1 MAVEFVVPEVPK
13 PYRVILLGAATNGWF
28 EASDEERR
36 EKVLP
41 RFKEMIEEWREMGAK
56 VLATIDDDLFMVG
69 QPGAPDF
76 TWYLIFEIP
85 SLEVLAAMIH
95 CVRRTSNGVRLDR
108 YIRIEGRIGR
118 PFFLLEG
125 KH

>member
-41 RFKEMIEEWREMGAK
+41 RFNEMIEEWREMGAN

>member
-85 SLEVLAAMIH
+85 SLEVVAAMIH
-95 CVRRTSNGVRLDR
+95 CLRRTSNGVRLDR
-108 YIRIEGRIGR
+108 YIRIEARIGR

>member
-1 MAVEFVVPEVPK
+1 MAVEFVAPEVPK

-28 EASDEERR
+28 EATDAERR

-41 RFKEMIEEWREMGAK
+41 RFKQMIEEWTGLGAK
-56 VLATIDDDLFMVG
+56 VLATVDDDLFMVG

-76 TWYLIFEIP
+76 TWYLIFEVP
-85 SLEVLAAMIH
+85 SLESLAAMIQ
-95 CVRRTSNGVRLDR
+95 CVRCTVDDVRLDR
-108 YIRIEGRIGR
+108 YIRIEARLGR

-125 KH
+125 QH

>member
-28 EASDEERR
+28 EASDDERR

>member
-1 MAVEFVVPEVPK
+1 
-13 PYRVILLGAATNGWF
+13 
-28 EASDEERR
+28 
-36 EKVLP
+36 
-41 RFKEMIEEWREMGAK
+41 

-69 QPGAPDF
+69 EPGAPDF

-85 SLEVLAAMIH
+85 SLEVLAAMIQ

-108 YIRIEGRIGR
+108 YIRIEGRLGR

-125 KH
+125 GH

>member
-28 EASDEERR
+28 EASDDERR

-41 RFKEMIEEWREMGAK
+41 RFKEMIEEWREMGAN

>member
-28 EASDEERR
+28 EASDDERR

-41 RFKEMIEEWREMGAK
+41 RFKEMIEEWREMGAN

-85 SLEVLAAMIH
+85 SLEVLSAMIH

>member
-1 MAVEFVVPEVPK
+1 MAVDFVPPEVPK
-13 PYRVILLGAATNGWF
+13 PYRAILLGAATNGWF

-41 RFKEMIEEWREMGAK
+41 RFRQMIDEWKGMGAK
-56 VLATIDDDLFMVG
+56 VLATLDDDLFMVG

-85 SLEVLAAMIH
+85 SLEALAAMIQ
-95 CVRRTSNGVRLDR
+95 CLRKTVDGVRLDR
-108 YIRIEGRIGR
+108 YIRIEARLGR
-118 PFFLLEG
+118 PFFLLES
-125 KH
+125 H

>member
-1 MAVEFVVPEVPK
+1 MAVEFVAPEITK
-13 PYRVILLGAATNGWF
+13 PYRAILLGAATTGWF

-41 RFKEMIEEWREMGAK
+41 RFKEMIAEWHEMGAK
-56 VLATIDDDLFMVG
+56 VLATLDDDLFMVG

-95 CVRRTSNGVRLDR
+95 CLRKTSNGVRLDR
-108 YIRIEGRIGR
+108 YIRIESRLGR

>member
-41 RFKEMIEEWREMGAK
+41 RFNEMIEEWREMGAK

-95 CVRRTSNGVRLDR
+95 CLRRASNGVRLDR
-108 YIRIEGRIGR
+108 YLRIEGRIGR

>member
-1 MAVEFVVPEVPK
+1 MAVEFVAPEVKK
-13 PYRVILLGAATNGWF
+13 PYRAILLGAATTGWF
-28 EASDEERR
+28 EASDQERR

-41 RFKEMIEEWREMGAK
+41 RFRAMLEQWKAMGAK
-56 VLATIDDDLFMVG
+56 VLATLDDDLFMVG

-95 CVRRTSNGVRLDR
+95 CLRTSVDDVRLDR
-108 YIRIEGRIGR
+108 YIRIEARLGR

-125 KH
+125 H

>member
-1 MAVEFVVPEVPK
+1 MAVDFVAPEVPK
-13 PYRVILLGAATNGWF
+13 PYRIILLGAATAGWF
-28 EASDEERR
+28 GASDEERR

-41 RFKEMIEEWREMGAK
+41 RFKEMIEEWRQLGAK

-69 QPGAPDF
+69 EPGAPDF

-85 SLEVLAAMIH
+85 SLEAFAAMIQ

-108 YIRIEGRIGR
+108 YIRIEGRLGR

>member
-1 MAVEFVVPEVPK
+1 MAVEFAVPEVPK

-28 EASDEERR
+28 EASDEDRR

-41 RFKEMIEEWREMGAK
+41 RFKGMLAEWQEMGAK

-76 TWYLIFEIP
+76 TWYLIFEVP
-85 SLEVLAAMIH
+85 SLEVFAAMIH
-95 CVRRTSNGVRLDR
+95 SVRRTVDGVRLDR
-108 YIRIEGRIGR
+108 YIRIEGRLGR

>member
-41 RFKEMIEEWREMGAK
+41 RFNEMIEEWREMGAK